1 MSDNRIGLMLVCTIL
16 AATLLPLG
24 AAFYFANRALQTSL
38 NLGFN
43 TQIVQVLESSA
54 ANLKIL
60 KTLDPDHRDR
70 YREEFESV
78 ENLHRIYA
86 QPQWVKGTILGSLE
100 IYFGAGLAA
109 AVLLS
114 VPIALLLGR
123 RIRRSYRD
131 TFRELLAQRE
141 RVTYL
146 EQMSSWQ
153 ELAKVLAHEIKNP
166 LTPIEVLVT
175 SLSKAYQSK
184 TPEEFH
190 AQLGRT
196 QLIVAEELA
205 HLKQTVSRFSEF
217 ARLPQAELVEADP
230 AAVIERQIPVI
241 AAAFATA
248 QVQFDARECASGA
261 RTRMDP
267 SLFRHVLT
275 NIVRNGVEANPNRS
289 VLFRIRVSSTDTSIC
304 LVLMNDGEPVRP
316 DLVGRMF
323 EPYVSDKSSKDNMGL
338 GLAIVKKII
347 IEHRGEIGYAEEA
360 GHPRFTIL
368 LPRVHIP

>member
-16 AATLLPLG
+16 VTTLVPLG

-43 TQIVQVLESSA
+43 PQIVQALESGA

-60 KTLDPDHRDR
+60 KNLDPAHRER
-70 YREEFESV
+70 YRGEFEAV

-86 QPQWVKGTILGSLE
+86 QPEWVKRTILGSLE

-114 VPIALLLGR
+114 VPIATLLGR
-123 RIRRSYRD
+123 RIRSSYRD

-146 EQMSSWQ
+146 EQMSCWQ
-153 ELAKVLAHEIKNP
+153 ELAKILAHEIKNP

-175 SLSKAYQSK
+175 SLGKAYQSK
-184 TPEEFH
+184 TPEEFQ
-190 AQLGRT
+190 AQLART
-196 QLIVAEELA
+196 QVIIAEELA

-217 ARLPQAELVEADP
+217 ARLPQAQLIEADP
-230 AAVIERQIPVI
+230 ASVIERQLPVI

-248 QVQFDARECASGA
+248 QLQFDAQGCSPAA
-261 RTRMDP
+261 RARMDP

-275 NIVRNGVEANPNRS
+275 NIVRNGVEANPGRT
-289 VLFRIRVSSTDTSIC
+289 VLFKIRVTSTDSSIC
-304 LVLMNDGEPVRP
+304 LIVMNDGGPVRA
-316 DLVGRMF
+316 DLVGRIF
-323 EPYVSDKSSKDNMGL
+323 EPYVSEKSSKDNMGL

-347 IEHRGEIGYAEEA
+347 VEHRGEIGYAEES

-368 LPRVHIP
+368 LPRLGAQ